1 MTAKITL
8 FTLIFPSSIVSS
20 VYFLRGM
27 YIEEKVRDSSH
38 KTKGSF
44 QNTFMNAYNIDTN
57 F

>member
-38 KTKGSF
+38 KTKDSF